1 MTDTKAVDERAD
13 GPHVVALGGGHG
25 LATTLRAART
35 YAGRITAVVSVAD
48 DGGSSGRL
56 RADLG
61 IPAPGDL
68 RRCLHA
74 LADDE
79 SLFARAFEHRFTAGE
94 LDGHPVGNLVIAGL
108 ASASGNFVAALAE
121 TGRLLAAHG
130 DVLPATT
137 DPVVLV
143 AELEDGRTVR
153 GQVEV
158 DHAQPIA
165 RVRLD
170 PAAAAT
176 PTAVTDAIAAADQ
189 IVLGPGSL
197 HTSVLAVAAVPAI
210 HAALR
215 TAAARTVFVANLRGV
230 RSTAGVTLAAHLDAL
245 AAHDVAPDVVLV
257 DENTVMAE
265 GPLPPHVTVV
275 RAPVARFD
283 VPAHDPAQLAKA
295 LADLVG

>member
-1 MTDTKAVDERAD
+1 MTESVDERAD

-74 LADDE
+74 LADDN
-79 SLFARAFEHRFTAGE
+79 SIFARAFDYRFETGD
-94 LDGHPVGNLVIAGL
+94 LGGHPVGNIVIAGL
-108 ASASGNFVAALAE
+108 TATSGSFVAALAE
-121 TGRLLAAHG
+121 TGRLLGAHG

-137 DPVVLV
+137 DAVDIV
-143 AELEDGRTVR
+143 ADLEDGTEVR

-158 DHAQPIA
+158 DHARPIKT
-165 RVRLD
+165 VRLD
-170 PAAAAT
+170 PPNPAP
-176 PTAVTDAIAAADQ
+176 PTAVLDAIAAADQ
-189 IVLGPGSL
+189 IIIGPGSL
-197 HTSVLAVAAVPAI
+197 HTSLLAVVAVPAI
-210 HAALR
+210 QQALH
-215 TAAARTVFVANLRGV
+215 TAGARTVFVANLRAV
-230 RSTAGVTLAAHLDAL
+230 RSTDDFTLAEHVDAL
-245 AAHDVAPDVVLV
+245 VAHRVNPDIVLV
-257 DENTVMAE
+257 DDR
-265 GPLPPHVTVV
+265 GDLPDGDLQPNLHIV
-275 RAPVARFD
+275 RAPIARID
-283 VPAHDPAQLAKA
+283 APAHDPAQLAKA

>member
-1 MTDTKAVDERAD
+1 MTTEDERAD

-25 LATTLRAART
+25 LATTLRAARA

-56 RADLG
+56 RRDLG
-61 IPAPGDL
+61 MPAPGDL

-79 SLFARAFEHRFTAGE
+79 SLFARTFEHRFSGGD
-94 LDGHPVGNLVIAGL
+94 LDGHPIGNLVIAAL
-108 ASASGNFVAALAE
+108 AQETGNFVAALAE
-121 TGRLLAAHG
+121 TARLLGAHG
-130 DVLPATT
+130 TVLPATSG
-137 DPVVLV
+137 PVDLV
-143 AELEDGRTVR
+143 ADLVDGTEIR

-158 DHAQPIA
+158 DSVQPIA
-165 RVRLD
+165 KVRLD
-170 PAAAAT
+170 PPSPET
-176 PTAVTDAIAAADQ
+176 PTAVLDAIAAADQ

-197 HTSVLAVAAVPAI
+197 HTSVLAVTTAPAI

-215 TAAARTVFVANLRGV
+215 TAAARTVFVANLRSV
-230 RSTAGVTLAAHLDAL
+230 RSAAGLTLADHLAHL
-245 AAHDVAPDVVLV
+245 AAHDVNPDVILV
-257 DENTVMAE
+257 DENTPMAD
-265 GPLPPHVTVV
+265 GDLPPHAHIV
-275 RAPVARFD
+275 RKPVARFD